1 MSYLVG
7 HYNCKLDAKGRV
19 LVPSE
24 FKEQL
29 GDQVEEGF
37 VLRPGLHA
45 HCLELYTKQD
55 WNEVQ
60 DQLRAKFSQF
70 NKKQEAAMRRY
81 DAGSRFVKLDASG
94 RLRRPPTSTTSRS
107 PEAGRTA
114 ASTRRTDAAFG
125 TRRVATI
132 SARTSRAST
141 VPGTPG
147 RSRCRLLGTGGA
159 SCSHST
165 RSPRPCSCMSTARR
179 RARPSSRAAK

>member
-94 RLRRPPTSTTSRS
+94 RLLITKELIEKASLAKDIVITSVTTKMEIWDKDLYEQS
-107 PEAGRTA
+107 
-114 ASTRRTDAAFG
+114 
-125 TRRVATI
+125 I
-132 SARTSRAST
+132 SEDLSDEEFFD
-141 VPGTPG
+141 
-147 RSRCRLLGTGGA
+147 LL
-159 SCSHST
+159 SENI
-165 RSPRPCSCMSTARR
+165 
-179 RARPSSRAAK
+179 K

>member
-1 MSYLVG
+1 MG

-29 GDQVEEGF
+29 GSQVEEGF

-94 RLRRPPTSTTSRS
+94 RLLITKDLIEKASLAKDIVITSVTTKMEIWDKDLYEQS
-107 PEAGRTA
+107 
-114 ASTRRTDAAFG
+114 
-125 TRRVATI
+125 I
-132 SARTSRAST
+132 SEDLSDEEFFD
-141 VPGTPG
+141 
-147 RSRCRLLGTGGA
+147 LL
-159 SCSHST
+159 SENI
-165 RSPRPCSCMSTARR
+165 
-179 RARPSSRAAK
+179 K

>member
-1 MSYLVG
+1 M
-7 HYNCKLDAKGRV
+7 
-19 LVPSE
+19 VPSE

-94 RLRRPPTSTTSRS
+94 RLLITKDLIEKASLTKDIVITSVTTKMEIWDKDLYEQSINEDLS
-107 PEAGRTA
+107 DEE
-114 ASTRRTDAAFG
+114 FFN
-125 TRRVATI
+125 
-132 SARTSRAST
+132 
-141 VPGTPG
+141 
-147 RSRCRLLGTGGA
+147 LL
-159 SCSHST
+159 SENI
-165 RSPRPCSCMSTARR
+165 
-179 RARPSSRAAK
+179 K

>member
-94 RLRRPPTSTTSRS
+94 RLLITKDLIEKASLTKDIVITSVTTKMEIWDKDLYEQSINEDLS
-107 PEAGRTA
+107 DEE
-114 ASTRRTDAAFG
+114 FFN
-125 TRRVATI
+125 
-132 SARTSRAST
+132 
-141 VPGTPG
+141 
-147 RSRCRLLGTGGA
+147 LL
-159 SCSHST
+159 SENI
-165 RSPRPCSCMSTARR
+165 
-179 RARPSSRAAK
+179 K

>member
-29 GDQVEEGF
+29 GDLVEEGF

-55 WNEVQ
+55 WTEVQ

-70 NKKQEAAMRRY
+70 NKKEEAAMRRY
-81 DAGSRFVKLDASG
+81 DAGSRFVKLDARG
-94 RLRRPPTSTTSRS
+94 RLLITKDLIEKASLVKDIVITSVTTKMEIWDKDLYEQSIN
-107 PEAGRTA
+107 EDL
-114 ASTRRTDAAFG
+114 TDEEFF
-125 TRRVATI
+125 
-132 SARTSRAST
+132 S
-141 VPGTPG
+141 
-147 RSRCRLLGTGGA
+147 LL
-159 SCSHST
+159 SENI
-165 RSPRPCSCMSTARR
+165 
-179 RARPSSRAAK
+179 K

>member
-94 RLRRPPTSTTSRS
+94 RLLITKDLIEKASLTKDIVITSVTTKMEIWDKDLYEQS
-107 PEAGRTA
+107 
-114 ASTRRTDAAFG
+114 
-125 TRRVATI
+125 I
-132 SARTSRAST
+132 SEDLSDEEFFN
-141 VPGTPG
+141 
-147 RSRCRLLGTGGA
+147 LL
-159 SCSHST
+159 SENI
-165 RSPRPCSCMSTARR
+165 
-179 RARPSSRAAK
+179 K

>member
-45 HCLELYTKQD
+45 HCLELYTMKD
-55 WNEVQ
+55 WIEVQ

-94 RLRRPPTSTTSRS
+94 RLLITKDLIEKASLVKDIVITSVTTKMEIWDKDLYEQSINDDLS
-107 PEAGRTA
+107 DEE
-114 ASTRRTDAAFG
+114 FFN
-125 TRRVATI
+125 
-132 SARTSRAST
+132 
-141 VPGTPG
+141 
-147 RSRCRLLGTGGA
+147 LL
-159 SCSHST
+159 SENI
-165 RSPRPCSCMSTARR
+165 
-179 RARPSSRAAK
+179 K

>member
-1 MSYLVG
+1 
-7 HYNCKLDAKGRV
+7 V

-94 RLRRPPTSTTSRS
+94 RLLITKDLIEKASLTKDIVITSVTTKMEIWDKDLYEQSINEDLS
-107 PEAGRTA
+107 DEE
-114 ASTRRTDAAFG
+114 FFN
-125 TRRVATI
+125 
-132 SARTSRAST
+132 
-141 VPGTPG
+141 
-147 RSRCRLLGTGGA
+147 LLDENI
-159 SCSHST
+159 
-165 RSPRPCSCMSTARR
+165 
-179 RARPSSRAAK
+179 K

>member
-94 RLRRPPTSTTSRS
+94 RLLITKDLIEKASLAKDIVITSVTTKMEIWDKDLYEQSINEDLS
-107 PEAGRTA
+107 DEEFF
-114 ASTRRTDAAFG
+114 S
-125 TRRVATI
+125 
-132 SARTSRAST
+132 
-141 VPGTPG
+141 
-147 RSRCRLLGTGGA
+147 LLDENI
-159 SCSHST
+159 
-165 RSPRPCSCMSTARR
+165 
-179 RARPSSRAAK
+179 K

>member
-1 MSYLVG
+1 MG

-29 GDQVEEGF
+29 GSQVEEGF

-94 RLRRPPTSTTSRS
+94 RLLITKDLIEKASLVKDIVITSVTTKMEIWDKDLYEQSINDDLS
-107 PEAGRTA
+107 DEEFF
-114 ASTRRTDAAFG
+114 D
-125 TRRVATI
+125 
-132 SARTSRAST
+132 
-141 VPGTPG
+141 
-147 RSRCRLLGTGGA
+147 LL
-159 SCSHST
+159 SENI
-165 RSPRPCSCMSTARR
+165 
-179 RARPSSRAAK
+179 K

>member
-94 RLRRPPTSTTSRS
+94 RLLITKDLIEKASLTKDIVITSVTTKMEIWVDQRG
-107 PEAGRTA
+107 PQR
-114 ASTRRTDAAFG
+114 
-125 TRRVATI
+125 
-132 SARTSRAST
+132 
-141 VPGTPG
+141 
-147 RSRCRLLGTGGA
+147 
-159 SCSHST
+159 
-165 RSPRPCSCMSTARR
+165 
-179 RARPSSRAAK
+179 

>member
-55 WNEVQ
+55 WIEVQ

-94 RLRRPPTSTTSRS
+94 RLLITKDLIEKASLNKDIVITSVTTKMEIWDKDLYEQSINEDLS
-107 PEAGRTA
+107 DEE
-114 ASTRRTDAAFG
+114 FFN
-125 TRRVATI
+125 
-132 SARTSRAST
+132 
-141 VPGTPG
+141 
-147 RSRCRLLGTGGA
+147 LL
-159 SCSHST
+159 SENI
-165 RSPRPCSCMSTARR
+165 
-179 RARPSSRAAK
+179 K

>member
-1 MSYLVG
+1 M
-7 HYNCKLDAKGRV
+7 
-19 LVPSE
+19 PSE

-94 RLRRPPTSTTSRS
+94 RLLITKDLIEKASLAKDIVITSVTTKMEIWDKDLYEQSINEDLS
-107 PEAGRTA
+107 DEEFF
-114 ASTRRTDAAFG
+114 S
-125 TRRVATI
+125 
-132 SARTSRAST
+132 
-141 VPGTPG
+141 
-147 RSRCRLLGTGGA
+147 LLDENI
-159 SCSHST
+159 
-165 RSPRPCSCMSTARR
+165 
-179 RARPSSRAAK
+179 K

>member
-94 RLRRPPTSTTSRS
+94 RLLITKDLIEKASLTKDIVITSVTTKMEIWDKDLYEQSINEDLS
-107 PEAGRTA
+107 DEE
-114 ASTRRTDAAFG
+114 FFN
-125 TRRVATI
+125 
-132 SARTSRAST
+132 
-141 VPGTPG
+141 
-147 RSRCRLLGTGGA
+147 LLDENI
-159 SCSHST
+159 
-165 RSPRPCSCMSTARR
+165 
-179 RARPSSRAAK
+179 K

>member
-55 WNEVQ
+55 WTEVQ

-94 RLRRPPTSTTSRS
+94 RLLITKDLIEKASLVKDIVITSVTTKMEIWDKDLYEQSINDELS
-107 PEAGRTA
+107 DEE
-114 ASTRRTDAAFG
+114 FFN
-125 TRRVATI
+125 
-132 SARTSRAST
+132 
-141 VPGTPG
+141 
-147 RSRCRLLGTGGA
+147 LL
-159 SCSHST
+159 SENI
-165 RSPRPCSCMSTARR
+165 
-179 RARPSSRAAK
+179 K

>member
-19 LVPSE
+19 LVPIE

-94 RLRRPPTSTTSRS
+94 RLLITKDLIEKASLTKDIVITSVTTKMEIWDKDLYEQSINEDLS
-107 PEAGRTA
+107 DEE
-114 ASTRRTDAAFG
+114 FFN
-125 TRRVATI
+125 
-132 SARTSRAST
+132 
-141 VPGTPG
+141 
-147 RSRCRLLGTGGA
+147 LLDENI
-159 SCSHST
+159 
-165 RSPRPCSCMSTARR
+165 
-179 RARPSSRAAK
+179 K

>member
-94 RLRRPPTSTTSRS
+94 RLLITKDLIEKASLTKDIVITSVTTKMEIWDKDLYEQSINEDLSDEEFFICFADYFR
-107 PEAGRTA
+107 
-114 ASTRRTDAAFG
+114 
-125 TRRVATI
+125 I
-132 SARTSRAST
+132 SFI
-141 VPGTPG
+141 
-147 RSRCRLLGTGGA
+147 
-159 SCSHST
+159 
-165 RSPRPCSCMSTARR
+165 
-179 RARPSSRAAK
+179 